1 MKILENYYY
10 KLDNDK
16 DVSIVW
22 KKHDKACVLEL
33 NTTYPTAIV
42 DIDRL
47 SGIPITKKR
56 LERLGYVEESK
67 NEYFLKDNEYGRY
80 SVCTNDNFDGWFFC
94 DEQKILRDFQFVHEL
109 QILQFALTNNELILT
124 NNKIKK

>member
-33 NTTYPTAIV
+33 GTTYPTAIV

-47 SGIPITKKR
+47 SGMPTTKEK
-56 LERLGYVEESK
+56 LNQLGYLEESE
-67 NEYFLKDNEYGRY
+67 NEFFLKYNDYSRY
-80 SVCTNDNFDGWFFC
+80 SVCTNDNFYGWFFC
-94 DEQKILRDFQFVHEL
+94 DEEKNLRDFQFVHEL
-109 QILQFALTNNELILT
+109 QILQFALTNKELIL
-124 NNKIKK
+124 KP